1 MRLKIFSSILFL
13 GVGIY
18 SFAGEDTKI
27 LSEDRASIFDL
38 NEQKAIEDSAKLSKD
53 WINPITYTYSSM
65 EYRDS
70 QNQDR
75 TSAVTI
81 NQPIFKSGGIYR
93 AIKYASSLRNAT
105 LAEVAIARKTLIK
118 DATTTLFEIHK
129 IEAQI
134 KKQEYL
140 IKNSELDVQR
150 KKEQVLSGVLD
161 ASYLD
166 NALLDLNA
174 KKLSLADLVYNKT
187 ALINKFDTLSDV
199 DYKSLELPKLELIGQ
214 EEFISNNKL
223 IQKQESVADKDYQY
237 SGMIL
242 AKYLPTVSAVYNY
255 TKYHNDHKSS
265 SLTALAG
272 TDTQKYGFTVSM
284 PLDIR
289 VLNDT
294 QSAKI
299 EYIKSKTQLNIV
311 KDEENSFYKTKLA
324 SIKRAEQKLDIAKE
338 ELATYTSLVQQME
351 ELSIAGLKTDLDF
364 QTMKNSKAIKEL
376 DLDIF
381 NYELQVELLELYAK
395 NLVNILKVGFTVRM
409 DTTQSIRI

>member
-1 MRLKIFSSILFL
+1 MRLKIFSSVVV
-13 GVGIY
+13 VGLCSSL
-18 SFAGEDTKI
+18 SFGNEIEI
-27 LSEDRASIFDL
+27 LSKDRADIFDL
-38 NEQKAIEDSAKLSKD
+38 NKQKAIEDSAKLSKD

-75 TSAVTI
+75 TSVVAI

-105 LAEVAIARKTLIK
+105 LAEVEIARKALIK
-118 DATTTLFEIHK
+118 DATNTLFEIHK

-174 KKLSLADLVYNKT
+174 KRLSLADLTYNKT

-199 DYKSLELPKLELIGQ
+199 DYKSLELPKLELISQ
-214 EEFISNNKL
+214 EEFISKNKL
-223 IQKQESVADKDYQY
+223 IQKQESVSDKDYQY

-242 AKYLPTVSAVYNY
+242 TKYLPTVSAVYNY

-289 VLNDT
+289 ALNDT

-324 SIKRAEQKLDIAKE
+324 SIKRAEQKLEIAKE

-381 NYELQVELLELYAK
+381 NYELQVELLELYA
-395 NLVNILKVGFTVRM
+395 
-409 DTTQSIRI
+409 RI

>member
-1 MRLKIFSSILFL
+1 MRLKIYSSILFL

-381 NYELQVELLELYAK
+381 NYELQVELLELYA
-395 NLVNILKVGFTVRM
+395 
-409 DTTQSIRI
+409 RI

>member
-1 MRLKIFSSILFL
+1 MRLKIFSSILIL
-13 GVGIY
+13 GAGIY
-18 SFAGEDTKI
+18 SFAAEEAKI

-75 TSAVTI
+75 TSVVAI

-105 LAEVAIARKTLIK
+105 LAEVEIARKALIK

-174 KKLSLADLVYNKT
+174 KRLSLADLNYNKT

-199 DYKSLELPKLELIGQ
+199 DYKSLQLPKLELISQ
-214 EEFISNNKL
+214 EEFISKNKL
-223 IQKQESVADKDYQY
+223 IQKQESVSDKDYQY

-284 PLDIR
+284 PFDIR
-289 VLNDT
+289 ALNDT

-324 SIKRAEQKLDIAKE
+324 SIKRAEQKLEIAKE

-381 NYELQVELLELYAK
+381 NYELQVELLELYA
-395 NLVNILKVGFTVRM
+395 
-409 DTTQSIRI
+409 RI

>member
-1 MRLKIFSSILFL
+1 MRLKIFSSILIL
-13 GVGIY
+13 GAGIY
-18 SFAGEDTKI
+18 SFAAEEAKI

-75 TSAVTI
+75 TSVVAI

-105 LAEVAIARKTLIK
+105 LAEVEIARKALIK

-174 KKLSLADLVYNKT
+174 KRLSLADLVYNKT

-199 DYKSLELPKLELIGQ
+199 DYKSLQLPKLELISQ
-214 EEFISNNKL
+214 EEFISKNKL
-223 IQKQESVADKDYQY
+223 IQKQESVSDKDYQY

-289 VLNDT
+289 ALNDM

-324 SIKRAEQKLDIAKE
+324 SIKRAEQKLEIAKE

-381 NYELQVELLELYAK
+381 NYELQVELLELYA
-395 NLVNILKVGFTVRM
+395 
-409 DTTQSIRI
+409 RI

>member
-1 MRLKIFSSILFL
+1 MRLKIFSSILIL
-13 GVGIY
+13 GAGIY
-18 SFAGEDTKI
+18 SFAAEEAKI

-75 TSAVTI
+75 TSVVAI

-105 LAEVAIARKTLIK
+105 LAEVEIARKALIK

-174 KKLSLADLVYNKT
+174 KRLSLADLVYNKT

-199 DYKSLELPKLELIGQ
+199 DYKSLQLPKLELISQ
-214 EEFISNNKL
+214 EEFISKNKL
-223 IQKQESVADKDYQY
+223 IQKQESVSDKDYQY

-289 VLNDT
+289 ALNDI

-324 SIKRAEQKLDIAKE
+324 SIKRAEQKLEIAKE

-381 NYELQVELLELYAK
+381 NYELQVELLELYA
-395 NLVNILKVGFTVRM
+395 
-409 DTTQSIRI
+409 RI

>member
-381 NYELQVELLELYAK
+381 NYELQVELLELYA
-395 NLVNILKVGFTVRM
+395 
-409 DTTQSIRI
+409 RI

>member
-38 NEQKAIEDSAKLSKD
+38 NKQKAIEDSAKLSKD

-381 NYELQVELLELYAK
+381 NYELQVELLELYA
-395 NLVNILKVGFTVRM
+395 
-409 DTTQSIRI
+409 RI

>member
-1 MRLKIFSSILFL
+1 MRLKIFSSVVV
-13 GVGIY
+13 VGLCSSL
-18 SFAGEDTKI
+18 SFGNEIEI
-27 LSEDRASIFDL
+27 LSKDRADIFDL
-38 NEQKAIEDSAKLSKD
+38 NKQKAIEDSAKLSKD

-75 TSAVTI
+75 TSVVAI

-105 LAEVAIARKTLIK
+105 LAEVEIARKALIK
-118 DATTTLFEIHK
+118 DATNTLFEIHK

-174 KKLSLADLVYNKT
+174 KRLSLADLTYNKT

-199 DYKSLELPKLELIGQ
+199 DYKSLELPKLELISQ
-214 EEFISNNKL
+214 EEFISKNKL
-223 IQKQESVADKDYQY
+223 IQKQESVSDKDYQY

-242 AKYLPTVSAVYNY
+242 TKYLPTVSAVYNY

-289 VLNDT
+289 ALNDT

-299 EYIKSKTQLNIV
+299 EYIKSKTQLNII

-324 SIKRAEQKLDIAKE
+324 SIKRAEQKLEIAKE

-381 NYELQVELLELYAK
+381 NYELQVELLELYA
-395 NLVNILKVGFTVRM
+395 
-409 DTTQSIRI
+409 RI

>member
-1 MRLKIFSSILFL
+1 MRLKIFSSILIL
-13 GVGIY
+13 GAGIY
-18 SFAGEDTKI
+18 SFAAEEAKI

-75 TSAVTI
+75 TSVVAI

-105 LAEVAIARKTLIK
+105 LAEVEIARKALIK

-174 KKLSLADLVYNKT
+174 KRLSLADLNYNKT

-199 DYKSLELPKLELIGQ
+199 DYKSLQLPKLELISQ
-214 EEFISNNKL
+214 EEFISKNKL
-223 IQKQESVADKDYQY
+223 IQKQESVSDKDYQY

-289 VLNDT
+289 ALNDT

-324 SIKRAEQKLDIAKE
+324 SIKRAEQKLEIAKE

-381 NYELQVELLELYAK
+381 NYELQVELLELYA
-395 NLVNILKVGFTVRM
+395 
-409 DTTQSIRI
+409 RI

>member
-1 MRLKIFSSILFL
+1 
-13 GVGIY
+13 VV
-18 SFAGEDTKI
+18 A
-27 LSEDRASIFDL
+27 
-38 NEQKAIEDSAKLSKD
+38 
-53 WINPITYTYSSM
+53 
-65 EYRDS
+65 
-70 QNQDR
+70 
-75 TSAVTI
+75 I

-105 LAEVAIARKTLIK
+105 LAEVEIARKALIK

-174 KKLSLADLVYNKT
+174 KRLSLADLVYNKT

-199 DYKSLELPKLELIGQ
+199 DYKSLQLPKLELISQ
-214 EEFISNNKL
+214 EEFISKNKL
-223 IQKQESVADKDYQY
+223 IQKQESVSDKDYQY

-289 VLNDT
+289 ALNDM

-324 SIKRAEQKLDIAKE
+324 SIKRAEQKLEIAKE

-381 NYELQVELLELYAK
+381 NYELQVELLELYA
-395 NLVNILKVGFTVRM
+395 
-409 DTTQSIRI
+409 RI

>member
-38 NEQKAIEDSAKLSKD
+38 NKQKAIEDSAKLSKD

-75 TSAVTI
+75 TSAVAI

-105 LAEVAIARKTLIK
+105 LAEVEIARKTLIK

-174 KKLSLADLVYNKT
+174 KRLSLADLVYNKT

-214 EEFISNNKL
+214 EEFISKNKL
-223 IQKQESVADKDYQY
+223 IQKQESVSDKDYQY

-272 TDTQKYGFTVSM
+272 TDSQKYGFTVSM

-289 VLNDT
+289 ALNDT

-324 SIKRAEQKLDIAKE
+324 SIKRAEQKLEIAKE

-381 NYELQVELLELYAK
+381 NYELQVELLELYA
-395 NLVNILKVGFTVRM
+395 
-409 DTTQSIRI
+409 RI

>member
-1 MRLKIFSSILFL
+1 MRLKIFSSVVV
-13 GVGIY
+13 VGLCSSL
-18 SFAGEDTKI
+18 SFGNEIEI
-27 LSEDRASIFDL
+27 LSKDRADIFDL
-38 NEQKAIEDSAKLSKD
+38 NKQKAIEDSAKLSKD

-75 TSAVTI
+75 TSVVAI

-105 LAEVAIARKTLIK
+105 LAEVEIARKALIK

-174 KKLSLADLVYNKT
+174 KRLSLADLTYNKT

-199 DYKSLELPKLELIGQ
+199 DYKSLELPKLELISQ
-214 EEFISNNKL
+214 EEFISKNKL
-223 IQKQESVADKDYQY
+223 IQKQESVSDKDYQY

-242 AKYLPTVSAVYNY
+242 TKYLPTVSAVYNY

-289 VLNDT
+289 ALNDT

-324 SIKRAEQKLDIAKE
+324 SIKRAEQKLEIAKE

-381 NYELQVELLELYAK
+381 NYELQVELLELYA
-395 NLVNILKVGFTVRM
+395 
-409 DTTQSIRI
+409 RI

>member
-1 MRLKIFSSILFL
+1 MRLKIFSSILIL
-13 GVGIY
+13 GAGIY
-18 SFAGEDTKI
+18 SFAAEEAKI

-75 TSAVTI
+75 TSVVAI

-105 LAEVAIARKTLIK
+105 LAEVEIARKALIK

-174 KKLSLADLVYNKT
+174 KRLSLADLNYNKT

-199 DYKSLELPKLELIGQ
+199 DYKSLQLPKLELISQ
-214 EEFISNNKL
+214 EEFISKNKL
-223 IQKQESVADKDYQY
+223 IQKQESVSDKDYQY

-272 TDTQKYGFTVSM
+272 TDTQKYGLTVSM

-289 VLNDT
+289 ALNDT

-324 SIKRAEQKLDIAKE
+324 SIKRAEQKLEIAKE

-381 NYELQVELLELYAK
+381 NYELQVELLELYA
-395 NLVNILKVGFTVRM
+395 
-409 DTTQSIRI
+409 RI